1 MIPAEQVEQ
10 MIAAGVAKAVTQV
23 TSQFQREIERLTS
36 EVAAAQRAMN
46 ERVIPLQEALAQAKL
61 VIAKLQTQLY
71 GTRAET
77 SQVVLTAEGQL
88 FIDTTWGT
96 SHETTPAPP
105 ADERREQVVRRPRDR
120 RGLAQRYPHLRLDEM
135 DASLPPELAEQV
147 ASGALIARRSG
158 RHHDELVA
166 PTGRPFLRR
175 IHELELVKA
184 TNSQVVM
191 QVMPDRIVADGDLA
205 DETVHRLVEGKFLDA
220 MPFHRQLAQLERAGV
235 ELPKQT
241 VNDAVNAWGDLF
253 APLSLAILA
262 QVLASEVVHADASWQ
277 RVQAPVSC
285 DRVNLWTQLG
295 GGQVAYRITEDLRH
309 ERAAE
314 LIPAGF
320 AGRLVTDAWP
330 GWLKLPLGDRL
341 GLCNSHARRPFADW
355 LKRKPDTPQA
365 RQFVALYR
373 ELARAEHDADP
384 GPPAELLDRR
394 RRIRAERGRPIME
407 KILALARETLAAYGK
422 VHQLGDGA
430 LYIIDHWAGLT
441 RFLDDPLLPTD
452 NNAAENALRIN
463 ALIRKNSMFSGSL
476 DAAHRDAVALTVVHS
491 CRLAGLVPADYLA
504 SVTPTLLLHRRGR
517 PQNLAALT
525 PAAVIAAR
533 QANKPG

>member
-1 MIPAEQVEQ
+1 MIPVEQVEQ
-10 MIAAGVAKAVTQV
+10 MIAAGVADVQA
-23 TSQFQREIERLTS
+23 QFQLEIERLTAA
-36 EVAAAQRAMN
+36 VAAAQRTLA
-46 ERVIPLQEALAQAKL
+46 ERLVPLQEALAQAKL

-77 SQVVLTAEGQL
+77 SQVVLTAEGQQH
-88 FIDTTWGT
+88 IDPTWGT

-105 ADERREQVVRRPRDR
+105 AEERREQVVRRPRDR
-120 RGLAQRYPHLRLDEM
+120 RGLVQRYPHLRLDEV
-135 DASLPPELAEQV
+135 DAQLPSELAEQV

-158 RHHDELVA
+158 RHHDEMVA

-175 IHELELVKA
+175 VHELELVKA
-184 TNSQVVM
+184 TTSQVVL
-191 QVMPDRIVADGDLA
+191 QVMPDRIVPGGDLA
-205 DETVHRLVEGKFLDA
+205 DETIHRLVEGKFLDA
-220 MPFHRQLAQLERAGV
+220 TPFHRQLAQLDRVGV
-235 ELPKQT
+235 DLPKQT

-253 APLSLAILA
+253 TPLALAILG
-262 QVLASEVVHADASWQ
+262 QVLASDVVHADASWQ
-277 RVQAPVSC
+277 RVLAPGSC
-285 DRVNLWTQLG
+285 DRINLWTTLG

-314 LIPAGF
+314 VIPAGF

-341 GLCNSHARRPFADW
+341 GLCNAHARRPYADW
-355 LKRKPDTPQA
+355 LKRKPDNPQA

-373 ELARAEHDADP
+373 DLARSEHDADD
-384 GPPAELLDRR
+384 GPPAERLDRR

-407 KILALARETLAAYGK
+407 RILALARATLDAYGK
-422 VHQLGDGA
+422 AHQLGDGA

-463 ALIRKNSMFSGSL
+463 ALIRKNSMFIGSL
-476 DAAHRDAVALTVVHS
+476 DAAHRDGVALTVVHS
-491 CRLAGLVPADYLA
+491 CRLTGLVPADYLA
-504 SVTPTLLLHRRGR
+504 SVTPSLLLHRRGR
-517 PQNLAALT
+517 RQNLAALT
-525 PAAVIAAR
+525 PAAMIAAR
-533 QANKPG
+533 QASKPG